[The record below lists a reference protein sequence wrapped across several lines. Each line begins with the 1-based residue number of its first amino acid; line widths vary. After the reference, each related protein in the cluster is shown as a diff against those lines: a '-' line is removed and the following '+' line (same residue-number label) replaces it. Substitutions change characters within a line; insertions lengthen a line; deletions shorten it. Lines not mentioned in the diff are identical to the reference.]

1 MTGFFTVVFIL
12 WLLHMVVY
20 ILNDL
25 SLEKKGDSK
34 YYQIL
39 HSLVKWMT
47 FGAYIRLFMFSYLFF
62 LIISINEVKNPGNKN
77 YDSTSYYFSCILL
90 IVTLMFTVL
99 ISVHA
104 FRSSPDENSENNDY
118 ACEIFNAI
126 RPSKLCRFYYPVFL
140 LRRLI
145 FVAIL
150 FTVENLSHEIK
161 IALFWGTQVLYFL
174 YILISRPFI
183 RTKDN
188 IGEIMNEIFI
198 SFFFAFLI
206 WKVNAE
212 KWSDMEAVVFYG
224 AIITNV
230 GLFAAIALSR
240 FSHTI
245 FNLCLVGFLAGL
257 MTELEE
263 REGIQINN
271 HVIVSLE

>member
-1 MTGFFTVVFIL
+1 
-12 WLLHMVVY
+12 MVVY

-25 SLEKKGDSK
+25 SLEKKGESK

-104 FRSSPDENSENNDY
+104 FRSSLEENSENNDY

-150 FTVENLSHEIK
+150 FTVESLSHEIK
-161 IALFWGTQVLYFL
+161 IALF
-174 YILISRPFI
+174 
-183 RTKDN
+183 
-188 IGEIMNEIFI
+188 
-198 SFFFAFLI
+198 
-206 WKVNAE
+206 
-212 KWSDMEAVVFYG
+212 
-224 AIITNV
+224 
-230 GLFAAIALSR
+230 
-240 FSHTI
+240 
-245 FNLCLVGFLAGL
+245 
-257 MTELEE
+257 
-263 REGIQINN
+263 
-271 HVIVSLE
+271 